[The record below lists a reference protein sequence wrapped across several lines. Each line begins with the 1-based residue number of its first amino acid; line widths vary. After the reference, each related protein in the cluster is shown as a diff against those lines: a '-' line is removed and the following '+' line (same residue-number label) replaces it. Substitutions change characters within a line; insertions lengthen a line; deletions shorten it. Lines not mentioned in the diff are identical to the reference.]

1 MSRKKPPYFV
11 VEESHGELKVKG
23 ALLAKYVREHL
34 PFKLVRSSGRSDLQV
49 FVYKNGVYRLCAPET
64 FKGIIK

>member
-1 MSRKKPPYFV
+1 MSKKKPPYFV
-11 VEESHGELKVKG
+11 VEESHGELRVKG

-49 FVYKNGVYRLCAPET
+49 FVYKNGVY
-64 FKGIIK
+64 